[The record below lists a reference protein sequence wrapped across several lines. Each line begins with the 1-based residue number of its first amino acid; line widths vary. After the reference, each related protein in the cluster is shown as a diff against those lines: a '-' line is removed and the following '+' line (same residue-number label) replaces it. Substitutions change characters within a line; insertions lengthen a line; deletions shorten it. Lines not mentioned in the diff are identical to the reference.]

1 MQEDNGAIKAFQT
14 LDVRVGTIKNAEPL
28 EGARVPAYKVVV
40 DFGAEVGTRQSSAQI
55 TKHYAAQDL
64 IGTQVLGVLGLPPK
78 RIAGFSSEVLILG
91 LPDENGDVVLIRP
104 DQPVPDG
111 GRLY

>member
-1 MQEDNGAIKAFQT
+1 MTEQDAAIKAFET
-14 LDVRVGTIKNAEPL
+14 LDMRVGTIKSAQPL
-28 EGARVPAYKVVV
+28 EGARVPAFKVVV
-40 DFGAEVGTRQSSAQI
+40 DFGKEIGTRQSSAQI

-64 IGTQVLGVLGLPPK
+64 VGMQVLGVVNFPPK

-91 LPDENGDVVLIRP
+91 LPDENGDVVLVRP
-104 DQPVPDG
+104 DHGVPDG